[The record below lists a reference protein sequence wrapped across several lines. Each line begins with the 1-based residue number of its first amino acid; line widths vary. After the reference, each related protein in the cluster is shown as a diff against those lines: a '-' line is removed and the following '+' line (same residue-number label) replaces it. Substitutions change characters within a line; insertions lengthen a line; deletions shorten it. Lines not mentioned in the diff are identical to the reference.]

1 MTPSW
6 VVWLFL
12 GRHEVLCRERHCG
25 SKKNQSLAKLK
36 IVYVFLAQLDKMGF
50 GWSKKSVRG
59 GVGGAP
65 GQLTPTR
72 SETDFSEMDENAHL
86 AIDSL
91 NEDEVNAAFEK
102 MLVRI
107 VFFR

>member
-1 MTPSW
+1 M
-6 VVWLFL
+6 
-12 GRHEVLCRERHCG
+12 
-25 SKKNQSLAKLK
+25 
-36 IVYVFLAQLDKMGF
+36 AQLDKMGF

-107 VFFR
+107 VFFRWNDNDGTISLSSLVEKERGNE

>member
-1 MTPSW
+1 M
-6 VVWLFL
+6 
-12 GRHEVLCRERHCG
+12 
-25 SKKNQSLAKLK
+25 
-36 IVYVFLAQLDKMGF
+36 AQLDKMGF

-107 VFFR
+107 VFFFRWNDNDGTISLSSLVEKERGNE